1 MLCAAFALCAVAVL
15 WSARRV
21 APTTLTTASLE
32 SVGSVGSTA
41 TSGTTPGTTDASG
54 ASSRSGATTVV
65 GSAPATTA
73 APTSTTVG
81 VGALPQTDTE
91 PTTSTAA
98 FKAGSA
104 ALWQAVV
111 HDDPDRALPFF
122 FPESAYR
129 QVKDIGDPDSDWN
142 NRLVANFRTDVHA
155 LHQQLG
161 TLPAGARFER
171 LDVPDGQAQ
180 WITPGVEFNKGSY
193 WRVYGSRLL
202 YTAGGVERSLPVS
215 SLISWRGEWYVVHLG
230 AIR

>member
-1 MLCAAFALCAVAVL
+1 MALVLCAGFALCAVAVL

-21 APTTLTTASLE
+21 APTTLTTASVE
-32 SVGSVGSTA
+32 SVGSSA
-41 TSGTTPGTTDASG
+41 TSGTTPATTVASG
-54 ASSRSGATTVV
+54 TSAATTVV

-73 APTSTTVG
+73 APTSTTVD

-129 QVKDIGDPDSDWN
+129 QVKDIGDPDGDWN

-171 LDVPDGQAQ
+171 LDVPEGQAQ
-180 WITPGVEFNKGSY
+180 WITPGVEFNKGPY

>member
-1 MLCAAFALCAVAVL
+1 VALVLCAGFALCAVAVL

-21 APTTLTTASLE
+21 APTTLTTASVE
-32 SVGSVGSTA
+32 SVDSFEPATTRVTA
-41 TSGTTPGTTDASG
+41 GESGTAAPTTAG
-54 ASSRSGATTVV
+54 
-65 GSAPATTA
+65 GSAPTTTTTT
-73 APTSTTVG
+73 APTSTTTD

-91 PTTSTAA
+91 PTTSTPA

-129 QVKDIGDPDSDWN
+129 QVKDIGDPDGDWN

-171 LDVPDGQAQ
+171 LDVPEGQAQ

>member
-1 MLCAAFALCAVAVL
+1 VALVLCAGFALCAVAVL

-21 APTTLTTASLE
+21 APTTLTTASVE
-32 SVGSVGSTA
+32 SIGSAPTPA
-41 TSGTTPGTTDASG
+41 TTPRATVTSVTSA
-54 ASSRSGATTVV
+54 ATTVA

-73 APTSTTVG
+73 APTSTTVD

-98 FKAGSA
+98 FRAGSA
-104 ALWQAVV
+104 ALWEAVV

-129 QVKDIGDPDSDWN
+129 QVKDIGNPDGDWN

-171 LDVPDGQAQ
+171 LDVPEGQAQ
-180 WITPGVEFNKGSY
+180 WITPGVEFNKGPY

-215 SLISWRGEWYVVHLG
+215 SLISWRGQWYVVHHG